1 MERLY
6 PSGAAWL
13 GAPRKRLLI
22 YGMSGLGKTRLA
34 AMLRG
39 GGTWFHYSVDY
50 RIGTRYLGE
59 AIADGFKAEAMKVPA
74 LARLLR
80 TDSIY
85 VASNLTFDNLA
96 PMSDWLGKPGDPGR
110 GGLPFDEYERRQA
123 LHRAGEV
130 AALEDA
136 EAFAA
141 RAGTLYG
148 YPHFVCD
155 TSGSICE
162 VVEPEDPDD
171 PLLRR
176 LAATHQI
183 LWIEDTDA
191 HADALKAR
199 FDAAP
204 KPMYY
209 RPEVLRPIWAEAGG
223 EGADPDAFVRHAYA
237 EAIRHRRPRYR
248 AMARWGATVTAEEV
262 AACSDAAAIDAM
274 VARAIDRSLEEGT
287 GSV

>member
-1 MERLY
+1 MDRLY
-6 PSGAAWL
+6 PTGADWL
-13 GAPRKRLLI
+13 AAPRKRLLV

-34 AMLRG
+34 ALLRASG
-39 GGTWFHYSVDY
+39 DWFHYSVDY

-74 LARLLR
+74 LAKLLR
-80 TDSIY
+80 SDSIY
-85 VASNLTFDNLA
+85 VASNLTFENLA
-96 PMSDWLGKPGDPGR
+96 PMSDWLGKPGDPAK
-110 GGLPFDEYERRQA
+110 GGLPFEEYLRRQA

-130 AALEDA
+130 AALEDT
-136 EAFAA
+136 ESFAA
-141 RAGTLYG
+141 RAHALYG

-162 VVEPEDPDD
+162 VVDPDDPDD
-171 PLLRR
+171 PLMAR

-183 LWIEDTDA
+183 LWIEDTDE

-209 RPEVLRPIWAEAGG
+209 RPEVLTPIWEGAGG
-223 EGADPDAFVRHAYA
+223 ADADPDAFVRHAYA

-248 AMARWGATVTAEEV
+248 AMSRWGAAVTAEEV
-262 AACSDAAAIDAM
+262 AACRTAADVDAMIAAAID
-274 VARAIDRSLEEGT
+274 RA
-287 GSV
+287 

>member
-1 MERLY
+1 MSARMGRLY
-6 PSGAAWL
+6 ASGEDWL
-13 GAPRKRLLI
+13 AAPRKRLLV

-34 AMLRG
+34 AMLRAG
-39 GGTWFHYSVDY
+39 GGWFHYSVDY

-74 LARLLR
+74 LAKLLR
-80 TDSIY
+80 SDSIY

-96 PMSDWLGKPGDPGR
+96 PMADWLGKPGDPAR
-110 GGLPFDEYERRQA
+110 GGLPFEEYLARQA
-123 LHRAGEV
+123 LHRAGEI

-136 EAFAA
+136 EGFAA
-141 RAGTLYG
+141 RAEDLYG

-162 VVEPEDPDD
+162 VVDPFDPDD
-171 PLLRR
+171 ALMAR
-176 LAATHQI
+176 LAAAHQI

-191 HADALKAR
+191 HADALRAR

-209 RPEVLRPIWAEAGG
+209 RPGVLAPIWEEAGG
-223 EGADPDAFVRHAYA
+223 PHADPDAFVRHAYA
-237 EAIRHRRPRYR
+237 AAIRHRRPRYR
-248 AMARWGATVTAEEV
+248 AMARWGVTVTAHEV
-262 AACSDAAAIDAM
+262 AACGTPQDVERM
-274 VARAIDRSLEEGT
+274 VARAIDRTKNEA
-287 GSV
+287 